1 LLMLRPFPM
10 ILTLRLAIEFVVIL
24 TFFPDCILSK
34 RVSRTNTYP
43 QPLHG
48 VDRDPFVENAPLVI
62 AVACRDGVAI
72 VAATEPSSSS
82 IQRQQQLK
90 LNQSIIDNEPLMYYN
105 LNEIKGM
112 LQKHGDHETNNDT
125 TTSMNEDGYP
135 FLDLPDTFAGPY
147 RIQSATSD
155 DRRSTTCFASCGW
168 KVDGYIHLRNAIRD
182 LVDNERYKFGIVDDE
197 EISIALLANQLSL
210 YMAQCAVSERVSVCH
225 PIKSMHST
233 FDQ

>member
-1 LLMLRPFPM
+1 MFEATENGNMILSTINIKASSWKLEQLLMLRPFPM

-112 LQKHGDHETNNDT
+112 LQKTV
-125 TTSMNEDGYP
+125 SYP
-135 FLDLPDTFAGPY
+135 ICNIG
-147 RIQSATSD
+147 
-155 DRRSTTCFASCGW
+155 RSPF
-168 KVDGYIHLRNAIRD
+168 
-182 LVDNERYKFGIVDDE
+182 DNMFCKLWME
-197 EISIALLANQLSL
+197 S
-210 YMAQCAVSERVSVCH
+210 
-225 PIKSMHST
+225 
-233 FDQ
+233 